1 MWLKTLRRIGC
12 DVVLSPSCRG
22 QGRVSHDDSFDVPQL
37 SFILSFYLA
46 LFSTPC
52 TSITLTGDFNRILL
66 IPQLTLVQF
75 HLHLL
80 SVSPTS
86 TPHSHIFVWL
96 SVYPK
101 TPFLLSIH
109 PSAYLS
115 AVGTRVLEHPRIAH
129 SGRAVLKTLSAPN
142 LIHGARH
149 CIRFMAVPVFSFRRT
164 VTRAIIHSQ
173 CLTAQE

>member
-1 MWLKTLRRIGC
+1 MWQKTLRRIGC

-22 QGRVSHDDSFDVPQL
+22 QGRVLHDDSFDLPQL

-46 LFSTPC
+46 LFPTPC

-80 SVSPTS
+80 SVSPATL
-86 TPHSHIFVWL
+86 THFF

-101 TPFLLSIH
+101 TPFLSLHSSLNIPVSRRDQSVGA
-109 PSAYLS
+109 PSYS
-115 AVGTRVLEHPRIAH
+115 ALW
-129 SGRAVLKTLSAPN
+129 SGRAEDIISTQPHPRCSTL
-142 LIHGARH
+142 H
-149 CIRFMAVPVFSFRRT
+149 
-164 VTRAIIHSQ
+164 
-173 CLTAQE
+173 

>member
-1 MWLKTLRRIGC
+1 MRSEKPTVIVGTLYFALVFTVRFMWQKTLQRTGC
-12 DVVLSPSCRG
+12 DVLSPSCRG

-46 LFSTPC
+46 LFPTPC

-86 TPHSHIFVWL
+86 TPPSHIFVWL
-96 SVYPK
+96 SV
-101 TPFLLSIH
+101 
-109 PSAYLS
+109 
-115 AVGTRVLEHPRIAH
+115 
-129 SGRAVLKTLSAPN
+129 
-142 LIHGARH
+142 
-149 CIRFMAVPVFSFRRT
+149 
-164 VTRAIIHSQ
+164 
-173 CLTAQE
+173 